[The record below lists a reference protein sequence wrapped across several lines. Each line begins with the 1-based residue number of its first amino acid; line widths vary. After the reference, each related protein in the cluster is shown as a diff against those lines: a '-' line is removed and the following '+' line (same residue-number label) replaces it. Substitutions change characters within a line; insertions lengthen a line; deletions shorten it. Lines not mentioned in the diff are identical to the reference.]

1 MEVYRPP
8 CMSAILN
15 PSPRPTAQPELVKA
29 PPAPEPA
36 HARWTWF
43 VAAGVTL
50 LVGILAYAWV
60 RGREQRPAAAATV
73 RTAKVHLGP
82 LERVLRVSGTTS
94 ARNFLSITAP
104 EMRGPDSGR
113 DLILMKLTGAGSVV
127 KKGDLIAE
135 IDAQPVKDHLDD
147 VHALVGQAEADIKQ
161 RKAEQ
166 AIEMENLRQSVRAA
180 KADLDKALLDNQAT
194 EIRMPIDK
202 ELLKL
207 GVDEAGA
214 TYKQLQAEVATMAEE
229 QRAEI
234 RILEYTRDRHARHW
248 DRHRRDLTKFT
259 VRAEIGGLLVMESIW
274 RAGDYGQ
281 IQEGDQLSP
290 GQPFAKIVDT
300 NKMQVEAQINQA
312 ESELVHIGQP
322 VRVNFDAFPGL
333 HLSGAVRSVGAMGVA
348 GWRENFFMRT
358 IPVRISIDDADSRV
372 IPDLSA
378 SGDVMLERRKAALL
392 APREAISAEQ
402 GKHFA
407 YVKRGDGFTPREV
420 QLGEGNNT
428 QMEILAGLDAGD
440 EIALERPAARL

>member
-1 MEVYRPP
+1 
-8 CMSAILN
+8 MSAILN
-15 PSPRPTAQPELVKA
+15 PSPRPSA
-29 PPAPEPA
+29 PPDLAAVPPASEPA
-36 HARWTWF
+36 RARRWKWVWA
-43 VAAGVTL
+43 VAVV
-50 LVGILAYAWV
+50 VGISAYLV
-60 RGREQRPAAAATV
+60 IRGSQQQPTAAVTV
-73 RTAKVHLGP
+73 RTARVSVGP

-147 VHALVGQAEADIKQ
+147 VHALVVQAEADIKQ

-166 AIEMENLRQSVRAA
+166 AIEMENLRQLVRAA
-180 KADLDKALLDNQAT
+180 KADLDKALLDNKAA

-207 GVDEAGA
+207 SIEEAEA
-214 TYKQLQAEVATMAEE
+214 TYKQLQAEVATMTEK

-234 RILEYTRDRHARHW
+234 RILEFTRDRHSRHR
-248 DRHRRDLTKFT
+248 DRHRRDITKFT
-259 VRAEIGGLLVMESIW
+259 VHAEIGGLLVMESIW

-300 NKMQVEAQINQA
+300 NKMQVETQINQA

-333 HLSGAVRSVGAMGVA
+333 HLSGTVRSVGAMGVA
-348 GWRENFFMRT
+348 GWRENYYLRT
-358 IPVRISIDDADSRV
+358 IPVRISIENNDSRV

-378 SGDVMLERRKAALL
+378 SGDVMLERKETALL
-392 APREAISAEQ
+392 APREGVSAEA
-402 GKHFA
+402 GRHFV
-407 YVKRGDGFTPREV
+407 YVKRGDGFATREV
-420 QLGEGNNT
+420 ELGERNNT
-428 QMEILAGLDAGD
+428 QVEILAGLHAGD
-440 EIALERPAARL
+440 EIALERPPARL

>member
-1 MEVYRPP
+1 MAYALMRGKEQQ
-8 CMSAILN
+8 
-15 PSPRPTAQPELVKA
+15 PTAA
-29 PPAPEPA
+29 
-36 HARWTWF
+36 
-43 VAAGVTL
+43 VT
-50 LVGILAYAWV
+50 V
-60 RGREQRPAAAATV
+60 P
-73 RTAKVHLGP
+73 TAKVRVGS

-104 EMRGPDSGR
+104 EMSGPDSGR
-113 DLILMKLTGAGSVV
+113 GLILMKLTGAGSVV
-127 KKGDLIAE
+127 KKGELIAE
-135 IDAQPVKDHLDD
+135 IDAQPVKDHVDD
-147 VHALVGQAEADIKQ
+147 VHALVVQAEADIKQ

-180 KADLDKALLDNQAT
+180 KADLDKALLDNQAA

-207 GVDEAGA
+207 SVEEAQA

-234 RILEYTRDRHARHW
+234 RILEYTRDRHARHR
-248 DRHRRDLTKFT
+248 DRHRRDITKFT
-259 VRAEIGGLLVMESIW
+259 VHAEIGGLLVMESIW

-322 VRVNFDAFPGL
+322 VTVNFDAFPGL
-333 HLSGAVRSVGAMGVA
+333 HLAGKVRSVGAMGVA
-348 GWRENFFMRT
+348 GWRENYYMRT
-358 IPVRISIDDADSRV
+358 IPIRISIEDADSRV

-378 SGDVMLERRKAALL
+378 SGDVMLERKETALL
-392 APREAISAEQ
+392 APREAVSAE
-402 GKHFA
+402 GGRHFV
-407 YVKRGDGFTPREV
+407 YVKRGDGLTRREV
-420 QLGEGNNT
+420 QLGERNNT
-428 QMEILAGLDAGD
+428 QVEILAGLSEGD
-440 EIALERPAARL
+440 EIALARLAARL